1 MDCNKTIDFL
11 LERKRLCDSQ
21 HDGVNPCDE
30 CPLENICDEQ
40 SNAEIIK
47 SAISRLQKWSNKHP
61 KKTYAQDFLEKFPN
75 ARIGDDGL
83 PEVCRMEVYGTRCL
97 SMTGDM
103 CTMCWCEP
111 MEK

>member
-1 MDCNKTIDFL
+1 MHDIEF
-11 LERKRLCDSQ
+11 RGKRTDNGEWVYGNLVR
-21 HDGVNPCDE
+21 G
-30 CPLENICDEQ
+30 CDEQ

-47 SAISRLQKWSNKHP
+47 SAISRLQKWSDKHP

-83 PEVCRMEVYGTRCL
+83 PEVCRMEVYGTRCPD
-97 SMTGDM
+97 MTGDM
-103 CTMCWCEP
+103 CTMCWCES

>member
-21 HDGVNPCDE
+21 HNGIEPCDE
-30 CPLENICDEQ
+30 CPLEDICDEQ
-40 SNAEIIK
+40 SNVEIIK
-47 SAISRLQKWSNKHP
+47 SAI
-61 KKTYAQDFLEKFPN
+61 QDSKNGVTSTRKNLRTRFFGKFPN

-83 PEVCRMEVYGTRCL
+83 PAVCRMEVYGTRCP
-97 SMTGDM
+97 SITGDK

>member
-1 MDCNKTIDFL
+1 VCLNCESGTKPRCIKKCHFKTPKV
-11 LERKRLCDSQ
+11 ERQAS
-21 HDGVNPCDE
+21 E
-30 CPLENICDEQ
+30 
-40 SNAEIIK
+40 
-47 SAISRLQKWSNKHP
+47 
-61 KKTYAQDFLEKFPN
+61 KTYAQDFLEKFPN

>member
-21 HDGVNPCDE
+21 HNGIEPCDE
-30 CPLENICDEQ
+30 CPLEDIGDEQ
-40 SNAEIIK
+40 SNVEIIK
-47 SAISRLQKWSNKHP
+47 SAISRLQKWSDKHP
-61 KKTYAQDFLEKFPN
+61 KKTYVQDFLEKFPN

-83 PEVCRMEVYGTRCL
+83 PAVCRMEVYGTRCP
-97 SMTGDM
+97 SITGDK